1 MVIHDRNQS
10 SYPLALSRRSMK
22 AAVTVEGAPNNE
34 KGRKTEGWYDVMKP
48 DVKSCAVY
56 TGKSGMKKG
65 TGERGRVFCS
75 TEILL
80 ICPKSQPT
88 VHHVH
93 TTFDDV
99 DVRIDVTEAESKFGF
114 RPSFRSWLPS
124 REERMGRS
132 EQLFRKAGKKRA
144 CEPLYKDQND
154 SQNII
159 LPGKESPP
167 VSTNT
172 IPSSFWMYIYYLIQ
186 LPFFGVT
193 NLVRRYYMSL
203 LPFSGDICWEEMQ
216 IASWEI
222 SRQLFSALPFCD
234 VTDEVPRE
242 CAGSSAP
249 KMSSEERRRRRN
261 AAEMLDDVEANA
273 SSPEEQVSALE
284 QTTDFVQYA
293 DETEN
298 TVTAPGEI
306 TRLD

>member
-1 MVIHDRNQS
+1 M
-10 SYPLALSRRSMK
+10 ALSPRR
-22 AAVTVEGAPNNE
+22 A
-34 KGRKTEGWYDVMKP
+34 D
-48 DVKSCAVY
+48 
-56 TGKSGMKKG
+56 
-65 TGERGRVFCS
+65 
-75 TEILL
+75 
-80 ICPKSQPT
+80 
-88 VHHVH
+88 
-93 TTFDDV
+93 
-99 DVRIDVTEAESKFGF
+99 
-114 RPSFRSWLPS
+114 
-124 REERMGRS
+124 
-132 EQLFRKAGKKRA
+132 GKKRAAFPESRGKKTA

-172 IPSSFWMYIYYLIQ
+172 IPSSFWMNIYYLIQ

-203 LPFSGDICWEEMQ
+203 LPFTGDICWEEMQ
-216 IASWEI
+216 MASWEI

-234 VTDEVPRE
+234 VTDEVLRE
-242 CAGSSAP
+242 CAGSSTP